1 MNNKGSLPLLVLH
14 VLAEGQNHG
23 YQIAKLIKER
33 SDGVLDFKEGTLYP
47 TLHSLEKQK
56 LIESYSEKVDGRKRR
71 YYRIT
76 DGGRAMLKN
85 ERAEWA
91 SYARAVNQV
100 LKVSPS

>member
-1 MNNKGSLPLLVLH
+1 MNNKGSLSLLVLH

-33 SDGVLDFKEGTLYP
+33 SEGLLDFKEGTLYP

-56 LIESYSEKVDGRKRR
+56 LIESYSEKVDGRNRR

-76 DGGRAMLKN
+76 EGGRAMLKT
-85 ERAEWA
+85 EKAEWF
-91 SYARAVNQV
+91 SYTQAVNRV
-100 LKVSPS
+100 LKVNPA